1 MKIFFLSVVLL
12 LSKTMFGQ
20 TDSIEPKV
28 DSTVTSIK
36 FIFVSAQETSSLLF
50 KQPIVHVDRGSADIL
65 AQIIPSQAQIL
76 MIKAARPGFPPTN
89 LTVITRDGHCFT
101 LRIGYSDHPDSLQY
115 TIGTEQQIDIQ
126 AIAAQLTER
135 PATTRRLHTRSF
147 DITLRIRGL
156 YMVDQRICFV
166 LEASN
171 GGPIDYHPA
180 YLRWRIVRHQKGH
193 RSAQQEHLLN
203 PLYQQNELTNLA
215 ALSTTRMAILFD
227 SFTLPKGERLLLE
240 LAEHN
245 GGRAL
250 RIRVRNKDLLKAL
263 PIGVSAAH

>member
-1 MKIFFLSVVLL
+1 MKILFLSVVLL
-12 LSKTMFGQ
+12 MSTKMFCQ
-20 TDSIEPKV
+20 TDSIGAKA
-28 DSTVTSIK
+28 DSTAAAIK

-50 KQPIVHVDRGSADIL
+50 KQPIVHVDRGTADIR

-76 MIKAARPGFPPTN
+76 LLKAARPDFPPTN

-101 LRIGYSDHPDSLQY
+101 LRIGYRDHPDSLQY
-115 TIGTEQQIDIQ
+115 TIGTEQQIDVQ
-126 AIAAQLTER
+126 AIAAQLIDR

-180 YLRWRIVRHQKGH
+180 YLRWRMLRHQKGH
-193 RSAQQEHLLN
+193 RSAQQERLLD
-203 PLYQQNELTNLA
+203 PLYQQNELINLPA
-215 ALSTTRMAILFD
+215 TSTARMVYVFD

-240 LAEHN
+240 LAERN
-245 GGRAL
+245 GGRRL

-263 PIGVSAAH
+263 PMGIPAVH